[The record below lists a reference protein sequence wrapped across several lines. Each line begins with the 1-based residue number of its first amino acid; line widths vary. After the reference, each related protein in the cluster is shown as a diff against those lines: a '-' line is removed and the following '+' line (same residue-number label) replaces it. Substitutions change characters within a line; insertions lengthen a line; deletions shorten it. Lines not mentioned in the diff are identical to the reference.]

1 MQRILLADDNPGLRS
16 ALRLLLETRLE
27 FELIVEARDMEH
39 VLAQVEDSRP
49 NIIILDWELPG
60 RPIRERV
67 SVLRTLVPHLKVIAF
82 SARPES
88 RQTALADGAE
98 AFISKNEPPLLIL
111 DKIQKV
117 FQQKDELTKTST
129 ARQTCPLDQGPD
141 CTTEGG
147 DLGEQTV

>member
-1 MQRILLADDNPGLRS
+1 MKRILLADDNPGLRS

-39 VLAQVEDSRP
+39 VLAQVEDSQP
-49 NIIILDWELPG
+49 DCIILDWELPG
-60 RPIRERV
+60 RPTRERV

-88 RQTALADGAE
+88 KQAALAEGAQ

-111 DKIQKV
+111 DKIQKIC
-117 FQQKDELTKTST
+117 QQEGEPKASLDKKVNLST
-129 ARQTCPLDQGPD
+129 
-141 CTTEGG
+141 
-147 DLGEQTV
+147 